1 MTIAGGGVG
10 VAEGEATGVGVAVGE
25 GDPVGVA
32 LGEAEGVGV
41 GVDVGFGLG
50 VGVGVGTGLG
60 GKRLPSKRVPGLKA
74 DPPLPTASLWATK
87 VPETSG
93 ERVND

>member
-32 LGEAEGVGV
+32 LGEAEGVGEAI
-41 GVDVGFGLG
+41 G
-50 VGVGVGTGLG
+50 VGVGVGLG

-74 DPPLPTASLWATK
+74 TPPLPTASLWPTK
-87 VPETSG
+87 LPETSG